1 MLGRSEKSR
10 YLASARAYKEIQ
22 DRFNAAMAGGTGLED
37 VRDDVWDLQMKL
49 VMELARDAPSTAV
62 AGPLQSAARLS
73 FQIECSTGVDW
84 VRATTS
90 GLAFATACAS
100 AEAFFGRR
108 GESMPRD
115 LLGEMRGVAMLAAY
129 AGHRCGAPLVGVMV
143 AEAITSLSLGDRMVA
158 RELTATVEDE
168 GPEALQQLLDALV
181 RQPDVSFRQTRRAA
195 KRAKESGLGMPEI
208 MQQTFERDWLAREA
222 PAGRQGLV
230 TSPFAVASVRAAASS
245 GRTLVYLAPGPRSGA
260 ALRINPPDAQREMCE
275 SVELPGLDIDA
286 VRGQVHRI
294 REAYAGAQSGSIGRK
309 ALARVIRSVLDGV
322 ASAFWEPMLS
332 GWPDLRDARIALV
345 PLGHSALLPLYASP
359 LSPVDGTPACG
370 LLDVTVVPSGRA
382 LFLAS
387 TWPLPA
393 GKDAFVA
400 ADPWYG
406 AGEIPR
412 TVPEAREVA
421 AAHGVEPRLSRE
433 PGETVP
439 GDRART
445 GGDPLRTFRG
455 AGAGTGPGGSGGV
468 PEDIVRRMSEASL
481 IHLACHGD
489 LQSDEPLTSS
499 LLLDD
504 RLPLSSLLERDL
516 RPGATVVLSAC
527 ELGSIAGDLP
537 DEQLGFPAALLA
549 MGARSVIGALWPV
562 PDEDET
568 VDLMVDTH
576 RALSHTSATLALGQ
590 AIRRSHELG
599 VPASVW
605 ASFTHFGA

>member
-1 MLGRSEKSR
+1 MFRRSEKSR

-22 DRFNAAMAGGTGLED
+22 DRFNAAMASGTSLED

-84 VRATTS
+84 VRTTTS
-90 GLAFATACAS
+90 GLAFAAACAS

-108 GESMPRD
+108 GEPMPRD

-181 RQPDVSFRQTRRAA
+181 QQPDVPFRQAGRAA

-222 PAGRQGLV
+222 PAGKQGLV

-275 SVELPGLDIDA
+275 SVELPDLDIDA
-286 VRGQVHRI
+286 VRSQVQRI

-322 ASAFWEPMLS
+322 ASAFWAPLLS
-332 GWPDLRDARIALV
+332 TWPDLRDARIALV
-345 PLGHSALLPLYASP
+345 PLGHSALLPLYT
-359 LSPVDGTPACG
+359 SPVDGTPACG

-387 TWPLPA
+387 TWPEPA
-393 GKDAFVA
+393 DRNVFVA

-433 PGETVP
+433 PGEAVP
-439 GDRART
+439 GDRARSD
-445 GGDPLRTFRG
+445 GDPLRTFRG
-455 AGAGTGPGGSGGV
+455 AGAGTGPTGSDRV
-468 PEDIVRRMSEASL
+468 PDDVVRRLSEASL

-562 PDEDET
+562 PDEDDT

-576 RALSHTSATLALGQ
+576 RGLSNASATLALGR